1 MLNFLFYLGS
11 REKWAHSSALIAQKV
26 FIWRKSWVRCEFRA
40 LHGGKCWTMS
50 SSADWYLHQ
59 FQPDGICWN
68 KSSHI
73 FLIDILCIFL
83 PTVVP
88 SFPRDASLSLIYHQK
103 RASIL
108 SAYFQISW
116 VPLRVTY
123 QILNHVLGCQP
134 SPPILLIHPMPHC
147 HCLQLRLRLKG
158 AYPKRQSPGF
168 VGVRLSPHEEWSFPR
183 DPN

>member
-1 MLNFLFYLGS
+1 MGESVEQWVHECICGLI
-11 REKWAHSSALIAQKV
+11 SSPVSAWGDLLKQK
-26 FIWRKSWVRCEFRA
+26 
-40 LHGGKCWTMS
+40 
-50 SSADWYLHQ
+50 
-59 FQPDGICWN
+59 QP
-68 KSSHI
+68 HI
-73 FLIDILCIFL
+73 SYWHLVHL
-83 PTVVP
+83 PP
-88 SFPRDASLSLIYHQK
+88 HHHCHPFFPRDASLSLTYHQK
-103 RASIL
+103 RASVL

-123 QILNHVLGCQP
+123 QILNHVLGCRP

-183 DPN
+183 DPNYCNTIYWSIVLTIFRVKPSSTRVCVCVSAAKERCI